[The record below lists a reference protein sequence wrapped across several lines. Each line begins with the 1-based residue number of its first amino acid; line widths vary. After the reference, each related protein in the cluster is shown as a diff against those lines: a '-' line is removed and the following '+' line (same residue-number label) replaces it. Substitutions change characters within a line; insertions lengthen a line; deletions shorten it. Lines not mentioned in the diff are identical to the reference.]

1 LEADAVAGGWVERVF
16 VVTAAEVL
24 SECVSGHDGAQ
35 RADRLDSPP
44 VRTSETSK

>member
-16 VVTAAEVL
+16 V
-24 SECVSGHDGAQ
+24 VSGHDGAQ